1 MADRRKHGAPPD
13 STFHRVLQ
21 NRKFLKIEGGSDFLL
36 PARIC
41 TGSNKRAKKYNRGK
55 RPWSVGW
62 LYRCAA
68 VVLLAVQRSPFDAAK
83 YSTYFISA
91 LHTCALGM
99 AFFFTVPLASEV
111 VLNGGRAGASGPRP
125 SGALVRSTIHTR
137 VVPLNI
143 D

>member
-99 AFFFTVPLASEV
+99 AFFFHCAPGVGS
-111 VLNGGRAGASGPRP
+111 RP
-125 SGALVRSTIHTR
+125 
-137 VVPLNI
+137 
-143 D
+143 